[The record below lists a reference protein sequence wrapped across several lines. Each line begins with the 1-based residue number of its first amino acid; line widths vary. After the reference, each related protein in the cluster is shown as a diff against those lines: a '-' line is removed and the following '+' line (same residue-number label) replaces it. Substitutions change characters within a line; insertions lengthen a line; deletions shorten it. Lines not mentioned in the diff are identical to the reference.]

1 MKKTFAYM
9 MALPIILALN
19 GCYNDAEYTNFVNSD
34 KIKIVATTSIV
45 ANFAQEIG
53 QDRVV
58 IYNMIKSGMDAHTYN
73 TTPADLKYLKAADL
87 ILTSGLELESR
98 IEDVLDSFSSSKD
111 KAFYTLSDGLDSTDL
126 LEASHEEDEGDEED
140 EEDHD
145 HGLYDPHFWLD
156 ASLSIKAVTGLSD
169 FLATYRVDESE
180 YFASNL
186 STYVT
191 QLEEVDTYVGQ
202 KALSLEAN
210 KRILLT
216 THDALSYF
224 ARAYGFDVYSL
235 QGISTDGEIS
245 TTALNNIA
253 QTAKELNVKAIF
265 LEDGLSDKST
275 RAVIEA
281 AEAINYNL
289 SIGGELFT
297 DTLGSAEDSADTYVK
312 MMKTDIERIVSA
324 LA

>member
-126 LEASHEEDEGDEED
+126 LEASHEEDEGDEGD
-140 EEDHD
+140 
-145 HGLYDPHFWLD
+145 
-156 ASLSIKAVTGLSD
+156 
-169 FLATYRVDESE
+169 
-180 YFASNL
+180 
-186 STYVT
+186 
-191 QLEEVDTYVGQ
+191 
-202 KALSLEAN
+202 
-210 KRILLT
+210 
-216 THDALSYF
+216 
-224 ARAYGFDVYSL
+224 
-235 QGISTDGEIS
+235 
-245 TTALNNIA
+245 
-253 QTAKELNVKAIF
+253 
-265 LEDGLSDKST
+265 
-275 RAVIEA
+275 
-281 AEAINYNL
+281 
-289 SIGGELFT
+289 
-297 DTLGSAEDSADTYVK
+297 
-312 MMKTDIERIVSA
+312 
-324 LA
+324 